1 MASLRQA
8 NRAEEYSPSG
18 KEKRMKRICV
28 FAPIIESE
36 SYLNDK
42 LNEQLAIYNIPGV
55 ISVEAR
61 CLTTGPSSIENEI
74 DNALSVPDLL
84 TRALAVEKHGFDG
97 VIVACMCDP
106 GVGALREA
114 LSIPVLGTAEST
126 FHIAAMLGSRFGVL
140 DVTDD
145 ARVAVRNLVAVYGL
159 RDKFASFRSINIPP
173 EQLCADAAKTNA
185 ALAAQARLAVLEDQ
199 ADILVLNCTGMLG
212 CAQSVAASLAADGF
226 HVPVI
231 DPMPITI
238 RLMSGLVQEG
248 LCHSKRA
255 WPTPH
260 KNKSIRGYNL
270 PQFYD
275 VIK

>member
-1 MASLRQA
+1 
-8 NRAEEYSPSG
+8 
-18 KEKRMKRICV
+18 
-28 FAPIIESE
+28 
-36 SYLNDK
+36 
-42 LNEQLAIYNIPGV
+42 
-55 ISVEAR
+55 
-61 CLTTGPSSIENEI
+61 LTTGPSSIENEI